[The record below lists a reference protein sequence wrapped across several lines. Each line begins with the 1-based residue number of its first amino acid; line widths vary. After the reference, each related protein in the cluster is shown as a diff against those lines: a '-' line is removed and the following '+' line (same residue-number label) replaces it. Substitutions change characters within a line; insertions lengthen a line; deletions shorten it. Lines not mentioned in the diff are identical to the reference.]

1 MFIITNA
8 DTVMSRPNAE
18 LMAEFYPDVPF
29 TAEVEPNET
38 LLSIRKAQ
46 KLLGYEPR
54 YNWRMASSH

>member
-1 MFIITNA
+1 MRA
-8 DTVMSRPNAE
+8 KAE
-18 LMAEFYPDVPF
+18 LMAEFYPNVPF
-29 TAEVEPNET
+29 TVEAGPNQT